1 MIQENWCN
9 ATINAKLIITII
21 YQTILK
27 IAIKGRWEIM
37 TTLKFNELNLSN
49 EIIKAIEDL
58 GFEEAT
64 PIQSL
69 SIPKMM
75 SGIDIIGQAQ
85 TGTGKTAAFGIP
97 VLEKVDIKNKN
108 VQTIILCPTR
118 ELAIQV
124 AEELKLFSKYKKGIN
139 IVPVYGGQTIQ
150 RQIIALHKGAQIVIG
165 TPGRVIDHLER
176 KTLKLDSTSTVI
188 LDEADEMLD
197 MGFRDDIELIL
208 KSMPEERQ
216 TVFFS
221 ATMPKE
227 FLFLTK
233 KYQCHPE
240 TIKVVSEKLT
250 VPLTEQYYF
259 DVREYQKLEALTRCL
274 DMYDPKLSIVFCNTK
289 RKVDEV
295 TSSLQTRGYAA
306 DAIHGDMNQSQRDR
320 VMSKFRSGSIE
331 LLIATDVAARGIDVS
346 DIDVVFNYDVPKDDE
361 DYVHR
366 IGRTGRAG
374 KTGKAFSFISGKDIY
389 KLRDIQRYTKA
400 KIKRIHVPS
409 LTDVEN
415 TKVTIMLDK
424 IREVLKGK
432 NLEKYT
438 RIAES
443 LISDESTSLDVAAAL
458 LRMMFVSEKREQK
471 QKSDVFENTLNNK
484 CFLNKNIKDHDMA
497 KLFINIG
504 KKDNIK
510 VGDFVGAIT
519 GETGIDG
526 NLIGDIKILDSFSF
540 VNVPKKHVENIIN
553 ALLSSNIKGKRVFV
567 ELAKSNTNSQNR
579 EKRCL
584 SFKSLPKHTK

>member
-1 MIQENWCN
+1 
-9 ATINAKLIITII
+9 
-21 YQTILK
+21 
-27 IAIKGRWEIM
+27 M
-37 TTLKFNELNLSN
+37 TTLKFSELNLSN
-49 EIIKAIEDL
+49 EIIKAVEDL

-75 SGIDIIGQAQ
+75 EGIDIIGQAQ

-97 VLEKVDIKNKN
+97 VLEKIDVKNKV

-139 IVPVYGGQTIQ
+139 IVPVYGGQPIQ
-150 RQIIALHKGAQIVIG
+150 RQIVALHKGAQIVIG

-176 KTLKLDSTSTVI
+176 KTLKLDTASTVV

-233 KYQCHPE
+233 KYQRHPE

-250 VPLTEQYYF
+250 VPLIEQYYF
-259 DVREYQKLEALTRCL
+259 DIREHQKLEALTRCL
-274 DMYDPKLSIVFCNTK
+274 DMYAPNLSIVFCNTK
-289 RKVDEV
+289 RRVDEI
-295 TSSLQTRGYAA
+295 TSSLQARGYAA
-306 DAIHGDMNQSQRDR
+306 DALHGDMNQSQRDR
-320 VMSKFRSGSIE
+320 VMTKFRSGAIE
-331 LLIATDVAARGIDVS
+331 LLIATDVAARGIDVD
-346 DIDVVFNYDVPKDDE
+346 DIDMIFNYDVPKDDE

-374 KTGKAFSFISGKDIY
+374 KTGKAYSFVSGKDIY

-400 KIKRIHVPS
+400 NIKRVQVPS
-409 LTDVEN
+409 LADVEN
-415 TKVTIMLDK
+415 TKATIMLDK
-424 IREVLKGK
+424 IKEVLKEK
-432 NLEKYT
+432 DLEKYT
-438 RIAES
+438 RMAES
-443 LISDESTSLDVAAAL
+443 LIADETTSLDVAAAL
-458 LRMMFVSEKREQK
+458 LKMMFISEKKEQK
-471 QKSDVFENTLNNK
+471 ADVFASASSSKYSDTGARNSS
-484 CFLNKNIKDHDMA
+484 MA
-497 KLFINIG
+497 RLFINIG
-504 KKDNIK
+504 KKDN
-510 VGDFVGAIT
+510 VRAGDFVGAIA
-519 GETGIDG
+519 GEAGISGDSVG
-526 NLIGDIKILDSFSF
+526 NIKILDAFSF
-540 VNVPKKHVENIIN
+540 VEVPRDQADNVIS
-553 ALLSSNIKGKRVFV
+553 ALHSSNIKGKKVSV
-567 ELAKSNTNSQNR
+567 ELAKGNSGSSYGA
-579 EKRCL
+579 EKRSSYKNL
-584 SFKSLPKHTK
+584 SRGIAN